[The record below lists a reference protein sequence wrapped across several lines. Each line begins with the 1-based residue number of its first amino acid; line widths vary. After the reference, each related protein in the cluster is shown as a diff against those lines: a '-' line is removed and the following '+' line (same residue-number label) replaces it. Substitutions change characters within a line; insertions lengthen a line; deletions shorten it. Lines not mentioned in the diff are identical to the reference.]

1 MLNSVLITGGTG
13 FVGHAMMATQPDY
26 LQGVAVFQNKEHYQ
40 TRWEIGSWDAIIHLA
55 NISPARVL
63 KYAQKHN
70 TRVLYVSSGAVYNR
84 RDDYS
89 YHKRMWEAECRASEA
104 NVVIA
109 RPFCFVGP
117 YLPDTFSIGQFIKDG
132 IAGGPVRYYD
142 IGCIR
147 SYMWSEDMGRWLWKI
162 LLEGDNGVY
171 DVGGARSVS
180 MKQVA
185 EIVAREC
192 RCKAVQ
198 GLEVE
203 SGKPKIYLPTLAR
216 AQELGCVETITLTEA
231 VRRTVA
237 WNRERMKE

>member
-1 MLNSVLITGGTG
+1 MRSVLITGSTG
-13 FVGHAMMATQPDY
+13 FIGHAIQATAPSSPWIVYQDRK
-26 LQGVAVFQNKEHYQ
+26 AYQ
-40 TRWEIGSWDAIIHLA
+40 TRWELGSWDAIIHLA
-55 NISPARVL
+55 PISPARVL
-63 KYAQKHN
+63 KYAQKHK
-70 TRVLYVSSGAVYNR
+70 TRVLYVSSGAIYNR
-84 RDDYS
+84 QDAYS
-89 YHKRMWEAECRASEA
+89 DHKRAWEAECRASEA
-104 NVVIA
+104 DVVIA

-117 YLPDTFSIGQFIKDG
+117 YLPDTFSIGQFIHDG
-132 IAGGPVRYYD
+132 LMGGPVRYYD
-142 IGCIR
+142 IGCMR

-162 LLEGDNGVY
+162 LLDGGNGTY
-171 DVGGARSVS
+171 DVGSSKTVS

-203 SGKPKIYLPTLAR
+203 TGKPKIYLPNVTR